1 LLLVKVAGLPSI
13 VLGEEAMAGEYAL
26 FSCHLPSGWSS
37 SAELPVVD
45 AIPPMADTALENEAA
60 VKGSIMLV
68 SRGTVPFYD
77 KVKRASAAGAAAVVV
92 FNTEDELFKMSA
104 DDGCT
109 SDIPVLMIKS
119 SDAPRLRNHGR
130 ARLRKLGRIT

>member
-1 LLLVKVAGLPSI
+1 
-13 VLGEEAMAGEYAL
+13 
-26 FSCHLPSGWSS
+26 
-37 SAELPVVD
+37 
-45 AIPPMADTALENEAA
+45 MADTTLENEAA

-68 SRGTVPFYD
+68 SRGIVPFCD
-77 KVKRASAAGAAAVVV
+77 KVKRASAAGAAAVVI

-104 DDGCT
+104 DGGCT

-130 ARLRKLGRIT
+130 ARLHKLGRIIGGRLNQRD